1 MPGAGGLR
9 KRSFV
14 QLRPL
19 MGAAAVHWGFDS
31 GRGDSAEFA
40 SQNGRIMLNLTA
52 PYWELGWAALVGYF
66 VDKGSEGTEA
76 LYLSGTN

>member
-1 MPGAGGLR
+1 MKGKTPENMSGSGSLQN
-9 KRSFV
+9 RSFV

-40 SQNGRIMLNLTA
+40 VFRVITA
-52 PYWELGWAALVGYF
+52 VSTSSLLLRWIHAC
-66 VDKGSEGTEA
+66 
-76 LYLSGTN
+76 LSV